1 MEGSMQSPDR
11 DAIASA
17 LIEKGLDKTMNASD
31 LELAAQYVA
40 EMGFTGMNDVELFLS
55 FLASAP
61 ASAGHHLAVRG
72 GLFMHSFNVTRRL
85 LEQTELLH
93 VRWPYR
99 RSPYLVGMC
108 HDLCKFDAYEEVP
121 EYTNSFR
128 KATPF
133 LPGHGLKSAAMLS
146 VLTGL
151 FDHGQPVM
159 EAEHAAIVFHMGAW
173 GIGKDY
179 SIDELDGAIKR
190 HPLEVIATHTADMV
204 ALQYDETLPTTGVG
218 A

>member
-1 MEGSMQSPDR
+1 MHSPDR

-17 LIEKGLDKTMNASD
+17 LIEKGLGKTMSAPD

-40 EMGFTGMNDVELFLS
+40 EMGFMGMRDVELFLF
-55 FLASAP
+55 FLATAP
-61 ASAGHHLAVRG
+61 ASVGHHLAIKG
-72 GLFMHSFNVTRRL
+72 GLFIHSFNVTRRL

-93 VRWPYR
+93 VRWPYK

-108 HDLCKFDAYEEVP
+108 HDLCKFDAYEEIP
-121 EYTNSFR
+121 EYMNTFR

-133 LPGHGLKSAAMLS
+133 FPGHGMKSVAMLS

-173 GIGKDY
+173 GIGKEY
-179 SIDELDGAIKR
+179 SIDALDGAIKR
-190 HPLEVIATHTADMV
+190 YPLEIIATHTADMV
-204 ALQYDETLPTTGVG
+204 ASQFDETITTSEVV